1 MKEKAAFL
9 VSILTIPLLDIPAVS
24 ACGYCKPAKQAL
36 ESRNYKRAA
45 VILDKAEQAHSRCPE
60 MALVKTE
67 ALMLQDKNY
76 QALDEINRALKASPN
91 NARLWLTR
99 AEVHEKLK
107 NPKMVIED
115 ATRAIKYDRKLE
127 KAYLIRA
134 KAYYNLT
141 YFMLSKNPQNREK
154 GIKDLDTAMRLN
166 PKNPVAYEYKGVW
179 LMANE
184 KYTEAI
190 DPLTR
195 GLALNPR
202 DKKLLSYRSMAYSET
217 SQYEKSI
224 KDLTT
229 FIEVEPTSPDG
240 WKKRGNLY
248 VQTNKYKAA
257 LHDYDQA
264 MKISPADYRLKY
276 RHASVCMKLK
286 QYKRA
291 IADYLAIIQR
301 NPLDDDAVKSLGDA
315 YFAASDYPNSIKY
328 YSEAIDLSPLSAY
341 YAARAK
347 AYQKAGKSALAG
359 KDLQKAKQLKN
370 EPAVKKI

>member
-1 MKEKAAFL
+1 MKKKAAIL
-9 VSILTIPLLDIPAVS
+9 VSIVTISPCAVPAAS

-36 ESRNYKRAA
+36 ESKNYKRAA
-45 VILDKAEQAHSRCPE
+45 IILDRAEQARSRCPE
-60 MALVKTE
+60 MRLVRAQAL
-67 ALMLQDKNY
+67 LIQDKNY
-76 QALDEINRALKASPN
+76 PALDEINRALKTSPN

-115 ATRAIKYDRKLE
+115 ATRAIKYDRQLE

-141 YFMLSKNPQNREK
+141 YFMFSKNTENRAK
-154 GIKDLDTAMRLN
+154 GIRDLDTAMRLN
-166 PKNPVAYEYKGVW
+166 PKNPVAYEYKGIW

-184 KYTEAI
+184 KYKEAI
-190 DPLTR
+190 DPLTK
-195 GLALNPR
+195 GLALSPR
-202 DKKLLSYRSMAYSET
+202 NLKLLSCRSMAFSET
-217 SQYEKSI
+217 GQYEKAI
-224 KDLTT
+224 KDLAAY
-229 FIEVEPTSPDG
+229 IAVDPKMPDG

-248 VQTNKYKAA
+248 VQTNKLNEA
-257 LHDYDQA
+257 LQDYEQA

-286 QYKRA
+286 QYKKA

-315 YFAASDYPNSIKY
+315 YFAASDYSNSIKY

-347 AYQKAGKSALAG
+347 AYQKAGKPVLAS